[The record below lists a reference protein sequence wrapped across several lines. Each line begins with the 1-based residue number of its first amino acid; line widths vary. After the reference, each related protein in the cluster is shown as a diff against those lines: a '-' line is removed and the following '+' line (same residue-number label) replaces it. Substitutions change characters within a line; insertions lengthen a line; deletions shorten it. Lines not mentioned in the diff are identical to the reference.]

1 MKFNGL
7 NLFKT
12 YKKQWLSK
20 DLIAGLSVAAIAMP
34 VGIAYAGIAGL
45 PLQTGLY
52 SCILPMIIYALFGS
66 SRQLIVGPDSATCI
80 LVAAAISPLAA
91 AGSDSYVSLSIML
104 ALMTG
109 ILSIVFAVFRLDFI
123 ANFLSKPILNG
134 YLNGLAISIIV
145 GQFGKVFGFDLKP
158 QGIFRMLY
166 EFFSKIPDT
175 HLTTFAFGLTVFILL
190 RVFKKFLPVL
200 PAPFLFVAAGIII
213 VYLFD
218 LGKSGMSLVGSIPS
232 GFPSIGIP
240 AFDLS
245 ETGDLFVKSL
255 GIVLISYCSFMLTN
269 KSFAAKNGY
278 QINANQD
285 LYALGF
291 ANISSGLSQ
300 GFVISGADSRT
311 AVADNAGGKSQMT
324 SIIASLI
331 IVMVLLF
338 FTETLKYLPVAILG
352 AIVIS
357 ASIGLFNFE
366 YLKNLYLVSRPE
378 FYLAVITSLC
388 VLTIGVLP
396 AVIFAVCL
404 SLLVLLARASKPHD
418 AILGRSANKNTYID
432 IQEDSGAKSIP
443 GLLIYRFD
451 AQLLFFNAEYFRERI
466 NYYLNK
472 SEDKIDCIII
482 DAESIVLTDITG
494 ADILIE
500 LISGLNKK
508 GITVFIARAKFK
520 FNSMI
525 HKTGIDKK
533 AIVFKTVHEA
543 ADHYLETIKNNS

>member
-175 HLTTFAFGLTVFILL
+175 HLITFAFGLTVFILL

-213 VYLFD
+213 VYVFD

-311 AVADNAGGKSQMT
+311 AVADNAGGKTQMT

-331 IVMVLLF
+331 IIMVLLF

-418 AILGRSANKNTYID
+418 AILGRSVDKNTYID
-432 IQEDSGAKSIP
+432 ILEDSGVKSIP

-451 AQLLFFNAEYFRERI
+451 AQLLFFQGK
-466 NYYLNK
+466 NK
-472 SEDKIDCIII
+472 SLYK
-482 DAESIVLTDITG
+482 
-494 ADILIE
+494 
-500 LISGLNKK
+500 
-508 GITVFIARAKFK
+508 
-520 FNSMI
+520 
-525 HKTGIDKK
+525 
-533 AIVFKTVHEA
+533 
-543 ADHYLETIKNNS
+543 

>member
-1 MKFNGL
+1 
-7 NLFKT
+7 
-12 YKKQWLSK
+12 
-20 DLIAGLSVAAIAMP
+20 
-34 VGIAYAGIAGL
+34 
-45 PLQTGLY
+45 
-52 SCILPMIIYALFGS
+52 
-66 SRQLIVGPDSATCI
+66 
-80 LVAAAISPLAA
+80 
-91 AGSDSYVSLSIML
+91 
-104 ALMTG
+104 
-109 ILSIVFAVFRLDFI
+109 
-123 ANFLSKPILNG
+123 
-134 YLNGLAISIIV
+134 
-145 GQFGKVFGFDLKP
+145 
-158 QGIFRMLY
+158 
-166 EFFSKIPDT
+166 
-175 HLTTFAFGLTVFILL
+175 
-190 RVFKKFLPVL
+190 
-200 PAPFLFVAAGIII
+200 
-213 VYLFD
+213 
-218 LGKSGMSLVGSIPS
+218 
-232 GFPSIGIP
+232 
-240 AFDLS
+240 
-245 ETGDLFVKSL
+245 
-255 GIVLISYCSFMLTN
+255 MLTN

-311 AVADNAGGKSQMT
+311 AVADNEGGKSQMT

-494 ADILIE
+494 ADILSE

>member
-12 YKKQWLSK
+12 YEKQWLSK

-80 LVAAAISPLAA
+80 LIAAAISPLAA

-213 VYLFD
+213 VYVFD

-311 AVADNAGGKSQMT
+311 AVADNAGGKTQMT

-418 AILGRSANKNTYID
+418 AILGRSVDKNTYID
-432 IQEDSGAKSIP
+432 ILEDSGVKSIP

-451 AQLLFFNAEYFRERI
+451 AQLLFFNADYFRERI
-466 NYYLNK
+466 NHYINK
-472 SEDKIDCIII
+472 SEDKIDCLII
-482 DAESIVLTDITG
+482 DAETIVLTDITG
-494 ADILIE
+494 AEILSE
-500 LISGLNKK
+500 LITGLNNR
-508 GITVFIARAKFK
+508 GVTVYIARSKFK

-525 HKTGIDKK
+525 YKTGIDKK
-533 AIVFKTVHEA
+533 AKVFRIVHEA

>member
-175 HLTTFAFGLTVFILL
+175 HLITFAFGLTVFILL

-213 VYLFD
+213 VYVFD

-311 AVADNAGGKSQMT
+311 AVADNAGGKTQMT

-331 IVMVLLF
+331 IIMVLLF

-418 AILGRSANKNTYID
+418 AILGRSVDKNTYVD
-432 IQEDSGAKSIP
+432 IQEDSGVKSIP

-451 AQLLFFNAEYFRERI
+451 AQLLFFNADYFRERI
-466 NYYLNK
+466 NHYINK
-472 SEDKIDCIII
+472 SEDKIDCLII
-482 DAESIVLTDITG
+482 DAETIVLTDITG
-494 ADILIE
+494 AEILSE
-500 LISGLNKK
+500 LISGLNNR
-508 GITVFIARAKFK
+508 GITVFIARSKFK

-525 HKTGIDKK
+525 YKTGIDKK
-533 AIVFKTVHEA
+533 AKIFSTVHEA

>member
-12 YKKQWLSK
+12 YEKQWLSK

-80 LVAAAISPLAA
+80 LIAAAISPLAA

-311 AVADNAGGKSQMT
+311 AVADNAGGKTQMT

-418 AILGRSANKNTYID
+418 AILGRSVDKNTYID
-432 IQEDSGAKSIP
+432 ILEDSGVKSIP

-451 AQLLFFNAEYFRERI
+451 AQLLFFNADYFRERI
-466 NYYLNK
+466 NHYINK
-472 SEDKIDCIII
+472 SEDKIDCLII
-482 DAESIVLTDITG
+482 DAETIVLTDITG
-494 ADILIE
+494 AEILSE
-500 LISGLNKK
+500 LITGLNNR
-508 GITVFIARAKFK
+508 GVIVFIARSKFK

-525 HKTGIDKK
+525 YKTGIDKK
-533 AIVFKTVHEA
+533 AKVFRTVHEA

>member
-80 LVAAAISPLAA
+80 LIAAAISPLAA

-213 VYLFD
+213 VYVFD

-311 AVADNAGGKSQMT
+311 AVADNAGGKTQMT

-418 AILGRSANKNTYID
+418 AILGRSVDKNTYID
-432 IQEDSGAKSIP
+432 ILEDSGVKSIP

-451 AQLLFFNAEYFRERI
+451 AQLLFFNADYFRERI

-494 ADILIE
+494 ADILSE

-543 ADHYLETIKNNS
+543 ADHYLETVKNNS

>member
-175 HLTTFAFGLTVFILL
+175 HLITFAFGLTVFILL

-213 VYLFD
+213 VYVFD

-311 AVADNAGGKSQMT
+311 AVADNAGGKTQMT

-418 AILGRSANKNTYID
+418 AILGRSVDKNTYID
-432 IQEDSGAKSIP
+432 ILEDSGVKSIP

-451 AQLLFFNAEYFRERI
+451 AQLLFFNADYFRERI
-466 NYYLNK
+466 NHYINK
-472 SEDKIDCIII
+472 SEDKIDCLII
-482 DAESIVLTDITG
+482 DAETIVLTDITG
-494 ADILIE
+494 AEILSE
-500 LISGLNKK
+500 LITGLNNR
-508 GITVFIARAKFK
+508 GVTVYIARSKFK

-525 HKTGIDKK
+525 YKTGIDKK
-533 AIVFKTVHEA
+533 AKVFRIVHEA

>member
-80 LVAAAISPLAA
+80 LIAAAISPLAA

-166 EFFSKIPDT
+166 EFISKIPDT

-311 AVADNAGGKSQMT
+311 AVADNAGGKTQMT

-418 AILGRSANKNTYID
+418 AILGRSVDKNTYID
-432 IQEDSGAKSIP
+432 IQEDSGVKSIP

-451 AQLLFFNAEYFRERI
+451 AQLLFFNADYFRERI
-466 NYYLNK
+466 NHYINK
-472 SEDKIDCIII
+472 SEDKIDCLII
-482 DAESIVLTDITG
+482 DAETIVLTDITG
-494 ADILIE
+494 AEILSE
-500 LISGLNKK
+500 LISGLNNR
-508 GITVFIARAKFK
+508 GITVFIARSKFK

-525 HKTGIDKK
+525 YKTGIDKK
-533 AIVFKTVHEA
+533 AKIFSTVHEA
-543 ADHYLETIKNNS
+543 ADHYLETVKNNS

>member
-7 NLFKT
+7 ELFKT
-12 YKKQWLSK
+12 YQKQWLSK

-166 EFFSKIPDT
+166 EFISKIPDT

-311 AVADNAGGKSQMT
+311 AVADNAGGKTQMT

-451 AQLLFFNAEYFRERI
+451 AQLLFFNADYFRERI
-466 NYYLNK
+466 NHYINK
-472 SEDKIDCIII
+472 SEDKIDCLII
-482 DAESIVLTDITG
+482 DAETIVLTDITG
-494 ADILIE
+494 AEILSE
-500 LISGLNKK
+500 LITGLNNR
-508 GITVFIARAKFK
+508 GVTVFIARSKFK

-525 HKTGIDKK
+525 YKTGIDKK
-533 AIVFKTVHEA
+533 AKIFSTVHEA
-543 ADHYLETIKNNS
+543 ADHYLETVKNNS

>member
-175 HLTTFAFGLTVFILL
+175 HLITFAFGLTVFILL

-213 VYLFD
+213 VYVFD

-311 AVADNAGGKSQMT
+311 AVADNAGGKTQMT

-331 IVMVLLF
+331 IIMVLLF

-418 AILGRSANKNTYID
+418 AILGRSVDKNTYID
-432 IQEDSGAKSIP
+432 ILEDSGVKSIP

-451 AQLLFFNAEYFRERI
+451 AQLLFFNADYFRERI
-466 NYYLNK
+466 NHYINK
-472 SEDKIDCIII
+472 SEDKIDCLII
-482 DAESIVLTDITG
+482 DAETIVLTDITG
-494 ADILIE
+494 AEILSE
-500 LISGLNKK
+500 LISGLNNR
-508 GITVFIARAKFK
+508 GITVFIARSKFK

-525 HKTGIDKK
+525 YKTGIDKK
-533 AIVFKTVHEA
+533 AKIFSTVHEA

>member
-166 EFFSKIPDT
+166 EFISKIPDT

-494 ADILIE
+494 ADILSE

-543 ADHYLETIKNNS
+543 ADHYLETVKNNS

>member
-12 YKKQWLSK
+12 YEKQWLSK

-175 HLTTFAFGLTVFILL
+175 HLITFAFGLTVFILL

-213 VYLFD
+213 VYVFD

-418 AILGRSANKNTYID
+418 AILGRSVDKNTYID
-432 IQEDSGAKSIP
+432 ILEDSGVKSIP

-451 AQLLFFNAEYFRERI
+451 AQLLFFNADYFRERI
-466 NYYLNK
+466 NHYINK
-472 SEDKIDCIII
+472 SEDKIDCLII
-482 DAESIVLTDITG
+482 DAETIVLTDITG
-494 ADILIE
+494 AEILSE
-500 LISGLNKK
+500 LISGLNNR
-508 GITVFIARAKFK
+508 GITVFIARSKFK

-525 HKTGIDKK
+525 YKTGIDKK
-533 AIVFKTVHEA
+533 AKVFRTVHEA

>member
-80 LVAAAISPLAA
+80 LIAAAISPLAA

-166 EFFSKIPDT
+166 EFISKIPDT

-494 ADILIE
+494 ADILSE

-543 ADHYLETIKNNS
+543 ADHYLETVKNNS

>member
-166 EFFSKIPDT
+166 EFISKIPDT

>member
-7 NLFKT
+7 SLFRT

-20 DLIAGLSVAAIAMP
+20 DIIAGLSVAAIAMP

-213 VYLFD
+213 VYVFD

-311 AVADNAGGKSQMT
+311 AVADNAGGKTQMT

-404 SLLVLLARASKPHD
+404 SLLMLLARASKPHD
-418 AILGRSANKNTYID
+418 AILGRSDDKNTYID
-432 IQEDSGAKSIP
+432 IQEDSGVKSIP

-451 AQLLFFNAEYFRERI
+451 AQLLFFNADYFRERI
-466 NYYLNK
+466 NHYIIK
-472 SEDKIDCIII
+472 SEDKIDCLII
-482 DAESIVLTDITG
+482 DAETIVLTDITG
-494 ADILIE
+494 AEILSE
-500 LISGLNKK
+500 LITGLNNR
-508 GITVFIARAKFK
+508 GVTVFIARAKFK

-525 HKTGIDKK
+525 YKTGIDKK
-533 AIVFKTVHEA
+533 AKVFRTVHEA

>member
-175 HLTTFAFGLTVFILL
+175 HLITFAFGLTVFILL

-213 VYLFD
+213 VYVFD

-311 AVADNAGGKSQMT
+311 AVADNAGGKTQMT

-418 AILGRSANKNTYID
+418 AILGRSVDKNTYID
-432 IQEDSGAKSIP
+432 ILEDSGVKSIP

-451 AQLLFFNAEYFRERI
+451 AQLLFFNADYFRERI
-466 NYYLNK
+466 NHYINK
-472 SEDKIDCIII
+472 SEDKIDCLII
-482 DAESIVLTDITG
+482 DAETIVLTDITG
-494 ADILIE
+494 AEILSE
-500 LISGLNKK
+500 LISGLNNR
-508 GITVFIARAKFK
+508 GITVFIARSKFK

-525 HKTGIDKK
+525 YKTGIDKK
-533 AIVFKTVHEA
+533 AKIFSTVHEA

>member
-1 MKFNGL
+1 MTGIKYFEYRTEIFYNPDGSNKHYKLIKEKIMISSELKNMIKIPGGKFLMGSENYYPEEKPVHEVTVDGFYIDKYEVT
-7 NLFKT
+7 NAD
-12 YKKQWLSK
+12 YKKFSDETGYITVAERPLDPEEYPTVDPK
-20 DLIAGLSVAAIAMP
+20 DLIPGALVFKRTQGPVDLSDYFNWWMWVPGACWKNPKGPESSVNGKEDHP
-34 VGIAYAGIAGL
+34 VIHIAYEDAEA
-45 PLQTGLY
+45 
-52 SCILPMIIYALFGS
+52 YA
-66 SRQLIVGPDSATCI
+66 
-80 LVAAAISPLAA
+80 
-91 AGSDSYVSLSIML
+91 
-104 ALMTG
+104 
-109 ILSIVFAVFRLDFI
+109 
-123 ANFLSKPILNG
+123 
-134 YLNGLAISIIV
+134 
-145 GQFGKVFGFDLKP
+145 
-158 QGIFRMLY
+158 
-166 EFFSKIPDT
+166 
-175 HLTTFAFGLTVFILL
+175 HW
-190 RVFKKFLPVL
+190 
-200 PAPFLFVAAGIII
+200 
-213 VYLFD
+213 
-218 LGKSGMSLVGSIPS
+218 LGKELPS

-311 AVADNAGGKSQMT
+311 AVADNAGGKTQMT

-331 IVMVLLF
+331 IIMVLLF

-418 AILGRSANKNTYID
+418 AILGRSVDKNTYID
-432 IQEDSGAKSIP
+432 ILEDSGVKSIP

-451 AQLLFFNAEYFRERI
+451 AQLLFFNADYFRERI
-466 NYYLNK
+466 NHYINK
-472 SEDKIDCIII
+472 SEDKIDCLII
-482 DAESIVLTDITG
+482 DAETIVLTDITG
-494 ADILIE
+494 AEILSE
-500 LISGLNKK
+500 LITGLNNR
-508 GITVFIARAKFK
+508 GVTVYIARSKFK

-525 HKTGIDKK
+525 YKTGIDKK
-533 AIVFKTVHEA
+533 AKVFRTVHEA
-543 ADHYLETIKNNS
+543 ADHYLETMKNNS

>member
-12 YKKQWLSK
+12 YEKQWLSK

-66 SRQLIVGPDSATCI
+66 SRQLIVGPDSSTCI

-311 AVADNAGGKSQMT
+311 AVADNAGGKTQMT

-418 AILGRSANKNTYID
+418 AILGRSVDKNTYID
-432 IQEDSGAKSIP
+432 ILEDSGVKSIP

-451 AQLLFFNAEYFRERI
+451 AQLLFFNADYFRERI
-466 NYYLNK
+466 NHYINK
-472 SEDKIDCIII
+472 SEDKIDCLII
-482 DAESIVLTDITG
+482 DAETIVLTDITG
-494 ADILIE
+494 AEILSE
-500 LISGLNKK
+500 LITGLNNR
-508 GITVFIARAKFK
+508 GVTVYIARSKFK

-525 HKTGIDKK
+525 YKTGIDKK
-533 AIVFKTVHEA
+533 AKVFRTVHEA

>member
-166 EFFSKIPDT
+166 EFISKIPDT

-300 GFVISGADSRT
+300 GFV
-311 AVADNAGGKSQMT
+311 
-324 SIIASLI
+324 
-331 IVMVLLF
+331 
-338 FTETLKYLPVAILG
+338 
-352 AIVIS
+352 
-357 ASIGLFNFE
+357 
-366 YLKNLYLVSRPE
+366 
-378 FYLAVITSLC
+378 
-388 VLTIGVLP
+388 
-396 AVIFAVCL
+396 
-404 SLLVLLARASKPHD
+404 
-418 AILGRSANKNTYID
+418 
-432 IQEDSGAKSIP
+432 
-443 GLLIYRFD
+443 
-451 AQLLFFNAEYFRERI
+451 
-466 NYYLNK
+466 
-472 SEDKIDCIII
+472 
-482 DAESIVLTDITG
+482 
-494 ADILIE
+494 
-500 LISGLNKK
+500 
-508 GITVFIARAKFK
+508 
-520 FNSMI
+520 
-525 HKTGIDKK
+525 
-533 AIVFKTVHEA
+533 
-543 ADHYLETIKNNS
+543 

>member
-12 YKKQWLSK
+12 YEKQWLSK

-311 AVADNAGGKSQMT
+311 AVADNAGGKTQMT

-418 AILGRSANKNTYID
+418 AILGRSVDKNTYID
-432 IQEDSGAKSIP
+432 ILEDSGVKSIP

-451 AQLLFFNAEYFRERI
+451 AQLLFFNADYFRERI
-466 NYYLNK
+466 NHYINK
-472 SEDKIDCIII
+472 SEDKIDCLII
-482 DAESIVLTDITG
+482 DAETIVLTDITG
-494 ADILIE
+494 AEILSE
-500 LISGLNKK
+500 LITGLNNR
-508 GITVFIARAKFK
+508 GVTVYIARSKFK

-525 HKTGIDKK
+525 YKTGIDKK
-533 AIVFKTVHEA
+533 AKVFRIVHEA

>member
-1 MKFNGL
+1 MKFNVL
-7 NLFKT
+7 ELFKT
-12 YKKQWLSK
+12 YQKQWLSK
-20 DLIAGLSVAAIAMP
+20 DIIAGLSVAAIAMP

-91 AGSDSYVSLSIML
+91 AGSDSYVSLSIIL

-145 GQFGKVFGFDLKP
+145 GQFGKVFGFDLKS

-175 HLTTFAFGLTVFILL
+175 HLITFAFGLSVFILL
-190 RVFKKFLPVL
+190 RVFKKFFPVL

-213 VYLFD
+213 VYVFD
-218 LGKSGMSLVGSIPS
+218 LGKSGMNLVGSIPA

-240 AFDLS
+240 SFDLS
-245 ETGDLFVKSL
+245 ETGDLFIKSL

-285 LYALGF
+285 LYSLGF

-432 IQEDSGAKSIP
+432 IKEDSGAKSIP
-443 GLLIYRFD
+443 DLLIYRFD
-451 AQLLFFNAEYFRERI
+451 AQLLFFNADYFRERI
-466 NYYLNK
+466 NYYLKK
-472 SEDKIDCIII
+472 SESKIVCIII

-494 ADILIE
+494 ADILSE

-508 GITVFIARAKFK
+508 GITVYIARAKFK

-533 AIVFKTVHEA
+533 AKVFNTVHEA
-543 ADHYLETIKNNS
+543 ADHYLEAIKN

>member
-166 EFFSKIPDT
+166 EFISKIPDT

-432 IQEDSGAKSIP
+432 ILEDSGVKSIP

-451 AQLLFFNAEYFRERI
+451 AQLLFFNADYFRERI
-466 NYYLNK
+466 NHYINK
-472 SEDKIDCIII
+472 SEDKIDCLII
-482 DAESIVLTDITG
+482 DAETIVLTDITG
-494 ADILIE
+494 AEILSE
-500 LISGLNKK
+500 LISGLNNR
-508 GITVFIARAKFK
+508 GITVFIARSKFK

-525 HKTGIDKK
+525 YKTGIDKK
-533 AIVFKTVHEA
+533 AKIFSTVHEA

>member
-12 YKKQWLSK
+12 YEKQWLSK

-175 HLTTFAFGLTVFILL
+175 HLITFAFGLTVFILL

-311 AVADNAGGKSQMT
+311 AVADNAGGKTQMT

-418 AILGRSANKNTYID
+418 AILGRSVDKNTYID
-432 IQEDSGAKSIP
+432 IQEDSGVKSIP

-451 AQLLFFNAEYFRERI
+451 AQLLFFNADYFRERI
-466 NYYLNK
+466 NHYINK
-472 SEDKIDCIII
+472 SEDKIDCLII
-482 DAESIVLTDITG
+482 DAETIVLTDITG
-494 ADILIE
+494 AEILSE
-500 LISGLNKK
+500 LITALNNR
-508 GITVFIARAKFK
+508 GVTVFIARAKFK

-533 AIVFKTVHEA
+533 AKVFRTVHEA

>member
-12 YKKQWLSK
+12 YEKQWLSK

-311 AVADNAGGKSQMT
+311 AVADNAGGKTQMT

-418 AILGRSANKNTYID
+418 AILGRSVDKNTYID
-432 IQEDSGAKSIP
+432 ILEDSGVKSIP

-451 AQLLFFNAEYFRERI
+451 AQLLFFNADYFRERI
-466 NYYLNK
+466 NHYINK
-472 SEDKIDCIII
+472 SEDKIDCLII
-482 DAESIVLTDITG
+482 DAETIVLTDITG
-494 ADILIE
+494 AEILSE
-500 LISGLNKK
+500 LITGLNNR
-508 GITVFIARAKFK
+508 GVTVYIARSKFK

-525 HKTGIDKK
+525 YKTGIDKK
-533 AIVFKTVHEA
+533 AKVFRTVHEA
-543 ADHYLETIKNNS
+543 ADHYLEKIKNNS

>member
-166 EFFSKIPDT
+166 EFISKIPDT

-213 VYLFD
+213 VYVFD

-311 AVADNAGGKSQMT
+311 AVADNAGGKTQMT

-378 FYLAVITSLC
+378 VYLAVITSLC

-494 ADILIE
+494 ADILSE

-543 ADHYLETIKNNS
+543 ADHYLETVKNNS

>member
-494 ADILIE
+494 ADILSE

-543 ADHYLETIKNNS
+543 ADHYLETVKNNS

>member
-12 YKKQWLSK
+12 YEKQWLSK

-166 EFFSKIPDT
+166 EFISKIPDT

-418 AILGRSANKNTYID
+418 AILGRSVDKNTYID
-432 IQEDSGAKSIP
+432 ILEDSGVKSIP

-451 AQLLFFNAEYFRERI
+451 AQLLFFNADYFRERI
-466 NYYLNK
+466 NHYINK

-494 ADILIE
+494 ADILSE

-543 ADHYLETIKNNS
+543 ADHYLETVKNNS

>member
-166 EFFSKIPDT
+166 EFISKIPDT

-418 AILGRSANKNTYID
+418 AILGRSVDKNTYID
-432 IQEDSGAKSIP
+432 IQEDSGVKSIP

-451 AQLLFFNAEYFRERI
+451 AQLLFFNADYFRERI
-466 NYYLNK
+466 NHYINK
-472 SEDKIDCIII
+472 SEDKIDCLII
-482 DAESIVLTDITG
+482 DAETIVLTDITG
-494 ADILIE
+494 AEILSE
-500 LISGLNKK
+500 LISGLNNR
-508 GITVFIARAKFK
+508 GITVFIARSKFK

-533 AIVFKTVHEA
+533 AKVFRTVHEA
-543 ADHYLETIKNNS
+543 ADHYLETVKNNS

>member
-7 NLFKT
+7 ELFKT
-12 YKKQWLSK
+12 YQKQWLSK

-109 ILSIVFAVFRLDFI
+109 MLSIVFAAFRLDFI

-213 VYLFD
+213 VYVFD
-218 LGKSGMSLVGSIPS
+218 LGKSGMNLVGSIPS

-311 AVADNAGGKSQMT
+311 AVADNAGGKTQMT
-324 SIIASLI
+324 SIIASQI

-418 AILGRSANKNTYID
+418 AILGRSVNNAYID
-432 IQEDSGAKSIP
+432 IQEDSNVESIP

-451 AQLLFFNAEYFRERI
+451 AQLLFFNADYFRERI
-466 NYYLNK
+466 NYHLNK
-472 SEDKIDCIII
+472 SEDKIDCLII

-494 ADILIE
+494 ADILSE
-500 LISGLNKK
+500 LISELNKR
-508 GITVFIARAKFK
+508 GLTVFIARAKFK

-543 ADHYLETIKNNS
+543 ADHYLETKKNNS